1 MNHIHTAMKDRGSL
15 LAVNSVRSRKYHMEW
30 YIVRDEVN
38 GTVFLTNSELH
49 PGSTHISTVSHFLL
63 QRCWGLNNEEAAKLL
78 EQYMDK
84 LEATEMSEDEE
95 VRQMRLRHF
104 TRAIRETRAKK
115 SEWVIRLSDGGDLH
129 TVTESRYVR
138 YCDRDK
144 VVYTIAD
151 FLADGEEQGAELCD
165 EAVAEILHEF
175 IMNLDS
181 MLEANPEA

>member
-1 MNHIHTAMKDRGSL
+1 MKDRGSQ
-15 LAVNSVRSRKYHMEW
+15 LAVYGARRKKYHMEW
-30 YIVRDEVN
+30 YIVRDRVD

-49 PGSTHISTVSHFLL
+49 LGSTRISTVSQFLR
-63 QRCWGLNNEEAAKLL
+63 QRCQGLNNEDAAKLL
-78 EQYMDK
+78 EQYMDEV
-84 LEATEMSEDEE
+84 EATEMSEDDE
-95 VRQMRLRHF
+95 VLQMRLHHF
-104 TRAIRETRAKK
+104 TRAIRETRANK